1 MLQRRDLLTGAALL
15 AAGAAQPAAAAAQAH
30 DMKGMDA
37 MPGMAMSMSDCIDH
51 CLASHRRCLETAAYA
66 LGQGGALAAPD
77 LIAMLTDCAEL
88 CQASANSMLRG
99 SALHPVLC
107 RACAEAC
114 DLCAAACSK
123 PRADA
128 PMAQCAETCRVCAAG
143 CRQMSR

>member
-1 MLQRRDLLTGAALL
+1 MRVLLVEDDEMLGDAVKTHVHRQGHAVDWALSCDAAE
-15 AAGAAQPAAAAAQAH
+15 
-30 DMKGMDA
+30 
-37 MPGMAMSMSDCIDH
+37 
-51 CLASHRRCLETAAYA
+51 ASLETAAYA

-88 CQASANSMLRG
+88 CQATANSMLRG

-123 PRADA
+123 PRPSVA
-128 PMAQCAETCRVCAAG
+128 PCR
-143 CRQMSR
+143 